1 MSIFLIGELAARSG
15 LKPQTI
21 RYYERLG
28 ILSRP
33 VRTAAGYRRYDER
46 ALEELELVKAARSLG
61 FSLNE
66 IKGILGVVRAGP
78 ARCSPVLEV
87 ARRRLAKL
95 DDVLAS
101 LKQTRTA
108 LAAAID
114 RCGPRP
120 CTITLS
126 RLATDVMGHAP
137 QRRAATP
144 AE

>member
-1 MSIFLIGELAARSG
+1 MSTFLIGELAARSG

-66 IKGILGVVRAGP
+66 VKGILAVVRARP
-78 ARCSPVLEV
+78 AHCSPVLEV
-87 ARRRLAKL
+87 ARRRLAEL
-95 DDVLAS
+95 DRVLAS
-101 LKQTRTA
+101 MKQTRTA

-114 RCGPRP
+114 PCGPRP

-126 RLATDVMGHAP
+126 RLATNVIGQTP
-137 QRRAATP
+137 RRRAAS

>member
-1 MSIFLIGELAARSG
+1 MSALLIGELAARSG

-28 ILSRP
+28 VLSRP

-46 ALEELELVKAARSLG
+46 ALEELALVKAARSLG

-66 IKGILGVVRAGP
+66 VKGILGVVRAGP

-87 ARRRLAKL
+87 ARRRLAEL

-101 LKQTRTA
+101 MKQTRTA

-120 CTITLS
+120 CTITLR
-126 RLATDVMGHAP
+126 RLATDVIGHTP
-137 QRRAATP
+137 RRRAAS

>member
-1 MSIFLIGELAARSG
+1 MSTFLIGELAARSG
-15 LKPQTI
+15 LEPQTI
-21 RYYERLG
+21 RYYERRG

-46 ALEELELVKAARSLG
+46 AIEELELVKGARSLG

-66 IKGILGVVRAGP
+66 IKDILGIVRARP
-78 ARCSPVLEV
+78 ARCSPVLQV
-87 ARRRLAKL
+87 ARRRLAEL

-101 LKQTRTA
+101 MKRKRTA

-126 RLATDVMGHAP
+126 RLATDVIGHAP
-137 QRRAATP
+137 RRRAAS